1 LPTEAIA
8 RPLTLSLRVA
18 PTANP
23 AMTDQEL
30 DLIIVTIYVI
40 IVVYVFKQAIDA
52 LDDIAKVTLVKK
64 DLEAQL
70 ERETFEGTMLKD
82 LLEISFRFS
91 KKDENKFEDQ
101 PKEMTVTFKNK
112 STHEV
117 KADADPLP
125 LVTIK
130 IDWDSCSITDY
141 NKRARRVIRLTP
153 DDRLQ
158 DLDQEQ
164 VPSVVPPERT
174 LSARITAEDVLKLD
188 PEKNTMAPD
197 KPLLDILGLKEASKD
212 KKEKKAS
219 KEIKEMWAKF
229 DAEKAPLTFSLR
241 LLVYL
246 CIFRDGSEY
255 KRPYW
260 ICCNFTVTNLPWT
273 NYLPWV
279 PKK

>member
-23 AMTDQEL
+23 AMSDQEL

-52 LDDIAKVTLVKK
+52 LDDIAKVALVKK

-70 ERETFEGTMLKD
+70 ERETFEGRPLKD
-82 LLEISFRFS
+82 LLEISFRFN
-91 KKDENKFEDQ
+91 KDENKFEDQ
-101 PKEMTVTFKNK
+101 PKDMTVTFKNK

-125 LVTIK
+125 LVTIS
-130 IDWDSCSITDY
+130 IDWDSSSITDY
-141 NKRARRVIRLTP
+141 NKRSRRVIRLTP
-153 DDRLQ
+153 DIRLQ
-158 DLDQEQ
+158 NLDQEQ
-164 VPSVVPPERT
+164 VPSSVPPERS
-174 LSARITAEDVLKLD
+174 LSAKITAEDVLELG
-188 PEKNTMAPD
+188 PEKTTMVPS

-212 KKEKKAS
+212 KKGKKAS
-219 KEIKEMWAKF
+219 KEIKDMWAKF
-229 DAEKAPLTFSLR
+229 DAEKAALTFSLR
-241 LLVYL
+241 LLIYL
-246 CIFRDGSEY
+246 SIFRDGSEY

-260 ICCNFTVTNLPWT
+260 LCCNFTVTNLPWT